1 MTDALRA
8 GTGRFVRRTYAP
20 GHDGT
25 HVGIVWLDRVSLVE
39 ARRAHPAY
47 GSCAT
52 VLGSADATRRGQG
65 HTVGATVEV
74 PTGYLV
80 VDVRVGY
87 ATAARSFVGELR
99 VADLGGSRKS
109 ALVALERKDEDHLSE
124 AERGGDEAATV
135 FVDSGTVVSG
145 PRTCLSIRAS
155 VADGTDHVA
164 VRGLSLQLTRA

>member
-8 GTGRFVRRTYAP
+8 GTGHFVRRTCAP
-20 GHDGT
+20 GRAGT
-25 HVGIVWLDRVSLVE
+25 HLGIVWLDRVSLVE

-47 GSCAT
+47 GPSAT
-52 VLGSADATRRGQG
+52 VLGSADASRRGQG

-87 ATAARSFVGELR
+87 ATAAQSFVGELR
-99 VADLGGSRKS
+99 VADLGGSPKS
-109 ALVALERKDEDHLSE
+109 ALVALERKDEDHQSE
-124 AERGGDEAATV
+124 AERGDEVATV
-135 FVDSGTVVSG
+135 FVDGGTVVSS

-155 VADGTDHVA
+155 VVDGTDHVA